1 MFRCIALTASVLGA
15 TAATAAAQ
23 QTERSPA
30 VLALRP
36 KPTWVAASDTT
47 QPTQRPSWLPPLSSL
62 LIPGSG
68 QLMLGQERGAIY
80 LVLEALFITQALS
93 SSSEGSRES
102 DRYRELAFT
111 VARAPFGPVLRD
123 TAFEY
128 YEKLTDFIES
138 GPFDTDPGPDLVPPT
153 DERTFNGA
161 QWALARETFFVDPDN
176 PPPTDSPEYQ
186 RALRF
191 YEQRAVGPNF
201 LWTWRNAG
209 LEQDLYR
216 QTIRGSDE
224 AFRRAT
230 TWLGLLL
237 ANHLV
242 SAVDAFITTRL
253 AKNGSRVRVE
263 SALEGTGAGRSPV
276 WRVGLSLDF

>member
-1 MFRCIALTASVLGA
+1 MRRTFRIATCFLIAS
-15 TAATAAAQ
+15 AATARA
-23 QTERSPA
+23 QTEEPQA

-36 KPTWVAASDTT
+36 EHTWLAASDTA
-47 QPTQRPSWLPPLSSL
+47 QPPARPSWLPPLSSL
-62 LIPGSG
+62 LVPGSG
-68 QLMLGQERGAIY
+68 QLIMGQERGAIY

-93 SSSEGSRES
+93 SSSEGSREG

-111 VARAPFGPVLRD
+111 VARAPFDPVKGD

-138 GPFDTDPGPDLVPPT
+138 GPYDTDPGPDLVPPT

-161 QWALARETFFVDPDN
+161 QWALARETFFADPDN
-176 PPPTDSPEYQ
+176 PPPSDSPEYQ
-186 RALRF
+186 QALRF
-191 YEQRAVGPNF
+191 YRQRAVGPNF

-216 QTIRGSDE
+216 QTIRSSDE

-237 ANHLV
+237 VNHLV

-253 AKNGSRVRVE
+253 AENGSRVRVE
-263 SALEGTGAGRSPV
+263 SAVEGSAGSRSPV
-276 WRVGLSLDF
+276 WRVGLAVQF

>member
-1 MFRCIALTASVLGA
+1 MRRASWLAACIIVS
-15 TAATAAAQ
+15 AATTA
-23 QTERSPA
+23 RSQVEAPA
-30 VLALRP
+30 PVLALRP
-36 KPTWVAASDTT
+36 EPTWVAASDTT
-47 QPTQRPSWLPPLSSL
+47 QPAQRPSWIPPVSSL
-62 LIPGSG
+62 ILPGSG

-93 SSSEGSRES
+93 SSSEGSSES

-111 VARAPFGPVLRD
+111 VARAPFEPAVRD

-138 GPFDTDPGPDLVPPT
+138 GPYDTDPGPELVPPT

-161 QWALARETFFVDPDN
+161 QWALARETFFPDPDN

-186 RALRF
+186 AALRF
-191 YEQRAVGPNF
+191 YQQRAVGPNF
-201 LWTWRNAG
+201 LWTWRNAA
-209 LEQDLYR
+209 LEQDLYS
-216 QTIRGSDE
+216 QTIRRSDE

-253 AKNGSRVRVE
+253 SGNGSRVHLE
-263 SALEGTGAGRSPV
+263 SALEGTAGARSPA
-276 WRVGLSLDF
+276 WRVGLAVDF